1 MAIKTSMMQLLRS
14 PVKLI
19 VFLLASALASAML
32 CVGLNLSANANANIK
47 AADEV
52 FTTIAV
58 PEVYTPRGRLV
69 RSLTREE
76 RDKYT
81 DPETCL
87 LYTSLRTASCGVSR

>member
-69 RSLTREE
+69 RSLTARS
-76 RDKYT
+76 
-81 DPETCL
+81 ETNTQTPRPA
-87 LYTSLRTASCGVSR
+87 Y